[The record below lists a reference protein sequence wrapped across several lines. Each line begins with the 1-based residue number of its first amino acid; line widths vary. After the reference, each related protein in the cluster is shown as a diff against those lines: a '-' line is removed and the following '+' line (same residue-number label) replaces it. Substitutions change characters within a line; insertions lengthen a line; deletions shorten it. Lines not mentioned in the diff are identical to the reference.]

1 MYPKYSFIIP
11 IYNEEETIAEM
22 YRRMSGV
29 MDRMDGAVE
38 LILINDGS
46 RDRSL
51 PLLREL
57 HDKDARV
64 CYLSLARNFGHQ
76 IAVTAGL
83 NFSRGQIV
91 VILDADLQDPP
102 ELIPDMVE
110 KWRQGYQVVYA
121 QRTQRRQEGWF
132 KRFTAYSFYRLLKQ
146 LADVDIPTDTG
157 DFCLLDRKVVEVLN
171 AMPERNRYIRGLR
184 SWIGFRQTAIRFER
198 DPRFA
203 GEVKYTFRK
212 SLALAIN
219 GLVSF
224 STIPLRISTYV
235 GLLAAIASILM
246 ALLVLY
252 WRIFVPNS
260 PLTGFTMVL
269 MAIFFLGAI
278 ALARPQSFALKFGLL
293 TNKATNFR

>member
-1 MYPKYSFIIP
+1 MSPKYSFIIP
-11 IYNEEETIAEM
+11 VYNEEETISEM
-22 YRRMSGV
+22 YRRMSAV

-121 QRTQRRQEGWF
+121 QRTQRRQESWF

-157 DFCLLDRKVVEVLN
+157 DFCL
-171 AMPERNRYIRGLR
+171 
-184 SWIGFRQTAIRFER
+184 
-198 DPRFA
+198 
-203 GEVKYTFRK
+203 
-212 SLALAIN
+212 
-219 GLVSF
+219 
-224 STIPLRISTYV
+224 
-235 GLLAAIASILM
+235 
-246 ALLVLY
+246 
-252 WRIFVPNS
+252 
-260 PLTGFTMVL
+260 
-269 MAIFFLGAI
+269 
-278 ALARPQSFALKFGLL
+278 
-293 TNKATNFR
+293 